1 MVHHG
6 VPFILGILET
16 KTVSSI
22 IMNIH
27 ILPTGLTWHKFD
39 PTLINSNLLINHFL
53 EIFKIFVKLKIILK
67 AIFE

>member
-1 MVHHG
+1 
-6 VPFILGILET
+6 
-16 KTVSSI
+16 
-22 IMNIH
+22 MNIH